1 MPVLSIVIPAYN
13 NTHYLPE
20 CIRSIT
26 AQEVTDLEI
35 IVVDDASTDAT
46 YATVQELAQADSRI
60 MALRHTS
67 NQGTLAA
74 RTTGVAA
81 STGDYVMLVDQD
93 DELAPGALQQLLA
106 TAQAHPADIYHFGVR
121 VEAANPEARQAAGG
135 MTGFLT
141 PTPRELEGADIL
153 RTQFAETGGF
163 DWHVHHKMFQG
174 DTIRRAYAAAER
186 TRLLLS
192 DDLYM
197 SFIVD
202 SMAARY
208 YAIPSSP
215 WYIYHLGRG
224 DTFGSALTIE
234 GLDVLAARDAK
245 ALALVR
251 AYAASSQAPDRSD
264 WKTCIDNVRDRL
276 VEHAMNEWKD
286 NLPAA
291 LQSQGLDAVVRSWQP
306 DAVCGELY
314 RYIRDA
320 AYAYLQ
326 AGDKVD
332 DKPSART
339 VAAKQEALRYLT
351 MASQVERVFDPA
363 QSANRRYHAMR
374 DIAYSHLRD
383 AGLIAATESAAAP
396 EQQHGLRTLF
406 RRRHHNG

>member
-13 NTHYLPE
+13 NTRYLPE

-153 RTQFAETGGF
+153 RTQFAEIGGF

-234 GLDVLAARDAK
+234 GLDAIAARDAK
-245 ALALVR
+245 GLRWCVHMPAGP
-251 AYAASSQAPDRSD
+251 QAP
-264 WKTCIDNVRDRL
+264 
-276 VEHAMNEWKD
+276 A
-286 NLPAA
+286 
-291 LQSQGLDAVVRSWQP
+291 
-306 DAVCGELY
+306 
-314 RYIRDA
+314 
-320 AYAYLQ
+320 
-326 AGDKVD
+326 
-332 DKPSART
+332 ART
-339 VAAKQEALRYLT
+339 GRS
-351 MASQVERVFDPA
+351 ASR
-363 QSANRRYHAMR
+363 MC
-374 DIAYSHLRD
+374 
-383 AGLIAATESAAAP
+383 ATGSSST
-396 EQQHGLRTLF
+396 R
-406 RRRHHNG
+406 